1 MDDVVIV
8 GVGMTRFTKTPDRT
22 VEDLGQ
28 EAVSAALADA
38 GMERSEIEAAWC
50 GTLYSHPGI
59 GQRVLK
65 DIGMTGIPIVNVEN
79 ACASG
84 STALHSAYAAV
95 KAGMCDIALAIGVET
110 LSRSSGP
117 ITKDPKSD
125 YMWGSGFMNPV
136 YYALLAQQHM
146 HRYGTTREQMALVSV
161 KSHNNAMHNPYAHFH
176 KPVSV
181 EEVLNSKLIA
191 DPITLF
197 QACPTT
203 DGAAAAIVCNA
214 RVARRHTRDPIRIAA
229 STLTSGKLKTRSD
242 ATEEMVPRAVKRA
255 YENAGIG
262 PEDIDVAEVH
272 DAFAPAEIMAYEEL
286 GLCGEGDGGAYAQ
299 HGMPE
304 IAGKGVPVNT
314 GGGLL
319 SRGHPLGATGIAQI
333 AELTWQLR
341 GDAGPR
347 QVDRAKTAVAH
358 NMGGTTFQLE
368 ADACMITV
376 LQT

>member
-8 GVGMTRFTKTPDRT
+8 GVGMTRFTKAPERT

-28 EAVSAALADA
+28 EAVTAALADA
-38 GMERSEIEAAWC
+38 GMQRSEIEAAWC

-65 DIGMTGIPIVNVEN
+65 DIGMTGIPITNVEN

-84 STALHSAYAAV
+84 STALRSAYAAI
-95 KAGMCDIALAIGVET
+95 KAGMCDVALAIGVET
-110 LSRSSGP
+110 LSAGSGP
-117 ITKDPKSD
+117 ITKDPGSD
-125 YMWGSGFMNPV
+125 YMWASGFMNPV

-146 HRYGTTREQMALVSV
+146 HRFGTSREQMALVSV

-176 KPVSV
+176 KPVTV
-181 EEVLNSKLIA
+181 DEVLSSKLIA

-203 DGAAAAIVCNA
+203 DGAAAAIVCSAA
-214 RVARRHTRDPIRIAA
+214 RSRRHTRDPIRIAA
-229 STLTSGKLKTRSD
+229 SALTSGKLKTRAG
-242 ATEEMVPRAVKRA
+242 ATEEMVPRAVKQA
-255 YENAGIG
+255 YEAAGIG
-262 PEDIDVAEVH
+262 PEDVDVVEVH

-286 GLCGEGDGGAYAQ
+286 MLCEEGGGGEYAERGLA
-299 HGMPE
+299 E
-304 IAGKGVPVNT
+304 INGNGVPVNT

-341 GDAGPR
+341 GQAGPR
-347 QVDRAKTAVAH
+347 QVEGAKTAVAH

-368 ADACMITV
+368 ADAAMITV
-376 LQT
+376 LQK